1 MVVDL
6 RAFIGKWLESNYK
19 VRKPE
24 ERISDNYGKRC
35 GLPMTGYAEPDF
47 LNLLLLLLQLKISH
61 IGVSWNGFCNG
72 SAAYKSGYLYA

>member
-24 ERISDNYGKRC
+24 ESISDNYGKRC

-61 IGVSWNGFCNG
+61 VRVPWNDFRN
-72 SAAYKSGYLYA
+72 SSTTYKGWYLYA